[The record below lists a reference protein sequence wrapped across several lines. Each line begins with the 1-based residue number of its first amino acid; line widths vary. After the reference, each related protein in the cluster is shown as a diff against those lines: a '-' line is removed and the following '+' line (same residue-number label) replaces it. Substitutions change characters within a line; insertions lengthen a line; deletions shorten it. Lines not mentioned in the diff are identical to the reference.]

1 MPGFRVLLTDRAWPD
16 SNIERQILSTIDAEL
31 IEAPAGDEATLCS
44 LAGPVDAIMTNWA
57 KVTPQVIRTATR
69 CQVVCRLG
77 IGLDNIAVDTA
88 TELRIPVTNIPDY
101 CVMEVADHALALL
114 LACARKITFFH
125 HRTKQGEYRLQAGP
139 AMHRLRGQVLGLV
152 GLGRIAQ
159 NLIPKARAL
168 GLQVVAH
175 TSSGNDHGT
184 DVPMV
189 SFDELLA
196 QSDYISLH
204 APATPQSRG
213 MFRLPQFAR
222 MRRGA
227 YLINTSRG
235 ALIDEADLWTAL
247 QKNLIAGAALDV
259 FEPEPPNLSQPLF
272 RDERVIVTPHAAFV
286 SEESLAELRTRV
298 ATQVVEVLSGR
309 RPENVINPQV
319 LEG

>member
-1 MPGFRVLLTDRAWPD
+1 MPGFRVLMTDRAWPD
-16 SNIERQILSTIDAEL
+16 SHIERQILSTIDAEL
-31 IEAPAGDEATLCS
+31 IEAPATDEATLCS
-44 LAGPVDAIMTNWA
+44 LAAPVDAIMTNWA
-57 KVTPQVIRTATR
+57 KVTPQVVRTATR
-69 CQVVCRLG
+69 CQVICRLG

-101 CVMEVADHALALL
+101 CVREVADHTLALL

-139 AMHRLRGQVLGLV
+139 AMHRLQGQVLGLV
-152 GLGRIAQ
+152 GLGRIARD
-159 NLIPKARAL
+159 LVPKARAL

-175 TSSGNDHGT
+175 SSSGNDYGT
-184 DVPMV
+184 GIPMV

-196 QSDYISLH
+196 CSDYISLH
-204 APATPQSRG
+204 APATAQSRG
-213 MFRLPQFAR
+213 MFRLPQFER

-247 QKNLIAGAALDV
+247 QQDLIAGAALDV
-259 FEPEPPNLSQPLF
+259 FEPEPPDLSQPLF
-272 RDERVIVTPHAAFV
+272 QDERVIVTPHAAFV

-298 ATQVVEVLSGR
+298 ATQVVEVFSGR
-309 RPENVINPQV
+309 RPENIINPQV